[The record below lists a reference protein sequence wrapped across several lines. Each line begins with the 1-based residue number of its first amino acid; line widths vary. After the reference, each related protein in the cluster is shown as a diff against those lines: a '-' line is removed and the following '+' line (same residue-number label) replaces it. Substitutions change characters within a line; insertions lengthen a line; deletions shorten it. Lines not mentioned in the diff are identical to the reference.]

1 MLQQSD
7 TAVATWIFQ
16 TLQFFVKKLSLFPV
30 FSIFFGCFCFF
41 NYMPQAVEW
50 SSNESAM
57 GRVLVGMR
65 HG

>member
-1 MLQQSD
+1 M
-7 TAVATWIFQ
+7 
-16 TLQFFVKKLSLFPV
+16 
-30 FSIFFGCFCFF
+30 FSIFFAFL
-41 NYMPQAVEW
+41 PQAVEW